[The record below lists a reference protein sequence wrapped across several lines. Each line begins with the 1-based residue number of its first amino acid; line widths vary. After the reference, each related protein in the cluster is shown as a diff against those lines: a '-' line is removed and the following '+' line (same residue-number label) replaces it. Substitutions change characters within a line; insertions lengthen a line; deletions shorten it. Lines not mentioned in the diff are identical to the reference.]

1 MATIPEEEEIMSC
14 RWCNEECDGAICET
28 CRAIVAEVVA
38 EVVRSSFD
46 MDKLRQ
52 FFKNMDNNAG

>member
-1 MATIPEEEEIMSC
+1 MSC